1 MRQAKYRKILWVIL
15 LAELALLHLG
25 VGVRL
30 YVLRW
35 EYPQVRRLILLFPIW
50 AVGTL
55 LLGLWQLGSYQ
66 RFRRKAIAAIAT
78 VEEGWIHSAC
88 EQAASEVGLLR
99 VPPLYQSAA
108 VTTPMLLG
116 FLTPVM
122 LIPDTRYSFGEL
134 RMVFLHEC
142 THAKKRD
149 LWYKL
154 IFTVGSC
161 IFWFQPAVWLLKN
174 AALQDVEVAC
184 DQSVAVGRSEAERDA
199 YAKFL
204 LDSLR
209 RGREKNK
216 AYSAYF

>member
-88 EQAASEVGLLR
+88 EQAAS
-99 VPPLYQSAA
+99 
-108 VTTPMLLG
+108 
-116 FLTPVM
+116 
-122 LIPDTRYSFGEL
+122 
-134 RMVFLHEC
+134 
-142 THAKKRD
+142 
-149 LWYKL
+149 
-154 IFTVGSC
+154 
-161 IFWFQPAVWLLKN
+161 
-174 AALQDVEVAC
+174 
-184 DQSVAVGRSEAERDA
+184 
-199 YAKFL
+199 
-204 LDSLR
+204 DSLP
-209 RGREKNK
+209 
-216 AYSAYF
+216 